1 MMNKD
6 GIGLYIHIPF
16 CVKKCNYCDFC
27 SFDALKA
34 EDKDLYVSALCNEL
48 THEFEALHGRTVDTV
63 FFGGGTPSL
72 LNEKQFENIFSV
84 IGKYYNRTDSAE
96 LSAEINPATAS
107 MEKLRFMRSL
117 GINRLSIGMQ
127 SLNDNELSLLGRAH
141 TAKDFYSCFENA
153 RNSGF
158 DNINVDLMYGIPEQ
172 TLSSFERTLDLTLSL
187 GSEHISAYALKIEEG
202 TPFFKSRA
210 SLSLPDE
217 DSEYNM
223 YMLCAEKM
231 KGAGYSHYEISN
243 YAKVGRECRHNL
255 RYWKDLE
262 YIGVGVSAYSYFNNK
277 RYGNTNNIADY
288 ISNSGI
294 CQKVNI
300 EKIGEREREYEYI
313 MLALR
318 LGCGIDDVEFKKLFG
333 VSFFEKYD
341 SAVRMFENSEY
352 AEKTGTNFHL
362 TDKGMYVSNSIIYEF
377 LEN

>member
-34 EDKDLYVSALCNEL
+34 EERDLYVSALCNEL
-48 THEFEALHGRTVDTV
+48 AHESEALHGRTVDTV

-96 LSAEINPATAS
+96 VSAEINPATAS
-107 MEKLRFMRSL
+107 VEKLRFMHSL

-127 SLNDNELSLLGRAH
+127 SLNDNELSLLGRVH
-141 TAKDFYSCFENA
+141 TVKDFYSCFENA
-153 RNSGF
+153 RKVGF

-172 TLSSFERTLDLTLSL
+172 TLSSFEKTVDLTLSL
-187 GSEHISAYALKIEEG
+187 GSEHVSAYALKIEEG
-202 TPFFKSRA
+202 TPFFKNKELLR
-210 SLSLPDE
+210 LPDE

-231 KGAGYSHYEISN
+231 KVAGYSHYEISN

-255 RYWKDLE
+255 RCWKDLE
-262 YIGVGVSAYSYFNNK
+262 YIGVGVSAYSYFYNR

-288 ISNSGI
+288 ISNLGI
-294 CQKVNI
+294 CQKVNV
-300 EKIGEREREYEYI
+300 ESIGEREREYEYI

-333 VSFFEKYD
+333 VSFFERYD
-341 SAVRMFENSEY
+341 KAVRLFENSEY
-352 AEKTGTNFHL
+352 AEKKGTSFYL
-362 TDKGMYVSNSIIYEF
+362 TDKGMYVSNSVIYEF

>member
-6 GIGLYIHIPF
+6 GIGLYIHVPF

-34 EDKDLYVSALCNEL
+34 EDKDLYVSSLCNEL
-48 THEFEALHGRTVDTV
+48 AHESEALHGRTVDTV

-96 LSAEINPATAS
+96 VSAEINPATAS
-107 MEKLRFMRSL
+107 MEKLRFMHSL

-127 SLNDNELSLLGRAH
+127 SLNDNELSSLGRAH
-141 TAKDFYSCFENA
+141 TVSDFYNCFENA
-153 RNSGF
+153 RNAGF

-172 TLSSFERTLDLTLSL
+172 SLSSFERTLDMTLSL
-187 GSEHISAYALKIEEG
+187 GCEHISAYSLKIEEG
-202 TPFFKSRA
+202 TPFFKNRA

-217 DSEYNM
+217 DSEYSM
-223 YMLCAEKM
+223 YLLCAEKM

-262 YIGVGVSAYSYFNNK
+262 YIGAGVSAYSYFDNR

-300 EKIGEREREYEYI
+300 ESIGEREREYEYI

-333 VSFFEKYD
+333 VSFFEKYGR
-341 SAVRMFENSEY
+341 AVRLFENSEF
-352 AEKTGTNFHL
+352 AEKKGTSFYL